1 MVHPADRES
10 EDGAREPQRC
20 VALIDAGLPL
30 GKAANAAAVMALT
43 MGARHPHLVGDA
55 LIDAA
60 GNPHPGLIPI
70 GIPVL
75 GAPKEDL
82 PRIRHKAAEAGIEIV
97 DFPVQGQETNDY
109 GEFRRMMSG
118 LAPDSIEYL
127 GIMLFGA
134 KKRVGRIV
142 GKYSLLRA
150 P

>member
-1 MVHPADRES
+1 MLLPADRDS
-10 EDGAREPQRC
+10 EDGAAEPQRC
-20 VALIDAGLPL
+20 VAVIDAGLPL

-60 GNPHPGLIPI
+60 GNPHAGLILI

-82 PRIRHKAAEAGIEIV
+82 PRIRQKEAEAGIEIV

-118 LAPDSIEYL
+118 LAPDNIEYL

-134 KKRVGRIV
+134 RKRVGRIV